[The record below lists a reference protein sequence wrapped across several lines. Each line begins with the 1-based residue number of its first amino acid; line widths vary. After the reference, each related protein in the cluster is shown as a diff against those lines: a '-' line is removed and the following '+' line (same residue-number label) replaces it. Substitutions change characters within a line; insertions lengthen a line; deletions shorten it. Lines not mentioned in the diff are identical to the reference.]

1 MQISSRFGGNMVFQL
16 IAALEKHIDVDSL
29 ATSLQFQKTRANIDP
44 LMLKPKYQVF
54 LTCIYVV
61 VYSFI
66 QIVSPGRRPDYNRY
80 PKTQH
85 FV

>member
-1 MQISSRFGGNMVFQL
+1 MQISSRIGGKMVFQL
-16 IAALEKHIDVDSL
+16 IAALEKHIDVDIL

-54 LTCIYVV
+54 LIGIYVI

-66 QIVSPGRRPDYNRY
+66 LNVPARRRP
-80 PKTQH
+80 
-85 FV
+85 